1 MLPMSHL
8 VQENHLTQNEFNLIF
23 RNIENIARVNAAFS
37 GVILILLFYFLLC
50 SCSNNNYY

>member
-37 GVILILLFYFLLC
+37 GVIFIDFLLFTLLLLK
-50 SCSNNNYY
+50 NNNYY